1 MNLLKQLTQ
10 GMTYHPFDLNQSD
23 IASLKTY
30 FPEFQKFV
38 VSVGGGNGNS
48 SKDRSKKEGVER
60 DFFK

>member
-1 MNLLKQLTQ
+1 
-10 GMTYHPFDLNQSD
+10 MTYHPFDLNQSD